1 MNFRIQ
7 KAAVLGAGTMG
18 ARIAAH
24 FANAGLPCY
33 LLDIVPRELK
43 PEESRKSLTLESPSV
58 RNRYAI
64 AGIEAAKKSRPAAF
78 FVNDLARLITLGNF
92 DDNLAW
98 CAEADWII
106 EAVTEDLEI
115 KRKLL
120 ERIEEHRRPGS
131 IVTSNTSGLPI
142 HLVAEGRSADFQAH
156 WAGTHFFNPPRYMK
170 LVELIAGPNTKP
182 EVMAALDEFCDRRLG
197 KGVVVAKDSPNFI
210 ANRIGTFSMLNALRL
225 MAQLDMTVE
234 EVDACTGP
242 AIGQP
247 KSATFRTA
255 DLVGLDVLAHV
266 VNNIYDSVPSDESR
280 EIYKVPALVED
291 LMKRGWLGEK
301 VGKGFYQRVKKG
313 GESEILT
320 LDWKTMDYRARQ
332 KAKF

>member
-64 AGIEAAKKSRPAAF
+64 AGVEAAKKSRPAAF

-120 ERIEEHRRPGS
+120 ERIEEHRDRKSTRLNSSHSS
-131 IVTSNTSGLPI
+131 ISYAV
-142 HLVAEGRSADFQAH
+142 F
-156 WAGTHFFNPPRYMK
+156 
-170 LVELIAGPNTKP
+170 
-182 EVMAALDEFCDRRLG
+182 
-197 KGVVVAKDSPNFI
+197 
-210 ANRIGTFSMLNALRL
+210 
-225 MAQLDMTVE
+225 
-234 EVDACTGP
+234 
-242 AIGQP
+242 
-247 KSATFRTA
+247 
-255 DLVGLDVLAHV
+255 
-266 VNNIYDSVPSDESR
+266 
-280 EIYKVPALVED
+280 
-291 LMKRGWLGEK
+291 
-301 VGKGFYQRVKKG
+301 
-313 GESEILT
+313 
-320 LDWKTMDYRARQ
+320 
-332 KAKF
+332 